1 MSDGQFGRETK
12 GNTMTT
18 IPSILPNPFVRPVKA
33 TAKQV
38 REHYKAQGLQVSIQ
52 KDGHVS
58 YRVPFGDALWR
69 EGRYVSEYRIIDG
82 QVVLT

>member
-1 MSDGQFGRETK
+1 MA
-12 GNTMTT
+12 MTT
-18 IPSILPNPFVRPVKA
+18 IPACLPNPFVRPVKA

-38 REHYKAQGLQVSIQ
+38 REHYKSKGYQVSIQ

-58 YRVPFGDALWR
+58 YRVPLEDALWK

-82 QVVLT
+82 EVVLT